1 MKIGESQKP
10 DAALIQAAQNGDR
23 AAQTRLLLGLQD
35 AWFRMSMSLLH
46 DPELARDASQET
58 AYRFLAKLPQY
69 RGESS
74 LSTWSLG
81 IAINVAREMR
91 RKRRPTANLDDVDP
105 PSTSADVTSLPAI
118 SAEEKGA
125 IAAALAD
132 LSHRQR
138 EVILLR
144 FFEEKSTEETAAV
157 MDCAPGTVKATLHQ
171 ALRILKKKIQPLR

>member
-1 MKIGESQKP
+1 MRSGDSQKP

-23 AAQTRLLLGLQD
+23 AAQSRLLLDLQD
-35 AWFRMSMSLLH
+35 AWFRMAMSLLH
-46 DPELARDASQET
+46 DPELARDAAQET
-58 AYRFLAKLPQY
+58 AYRFLTKLPQY
-69 RGESS
+69 RGESTI
-74 LSTWSLG
+74 STWSLG

-105 PSTSADVTSLPAI
+105 PSTSEDTASEPVV
-118 SAEEKGA
+118 SAEEKSA
-125 IAAALAD
+125 IKAALAG

-171 ALRILKKKIQPLR
+171 ALRILKKKIQSLR